1 MHHDISVRQD
11 DGGEKVT
18 YRNSEGYKDPTAG
31 KAIIS
36 ADRPPKQ
43 VTQVIHILK
52 LIASL
57 AGFDIIGRIR
67 LRDRETGREW

>member
-1 MHHDISVRQD
+1 MA
-11 DGGEKVT
+11 

-31 KAIIS
+31 EAISS

-43 VTQVIHILK
+43 IVEVIR
-52 LIASL
+52 LIKSVASL
-57 AGFDIIGRIR
+57 AGFEVVGRIR